1 MFVMYLVYEGGGNP
15 RFSACFHVRG
25 LRRQLMTLT
34 VTGFRIFA
42 ISFFFMGY
50 AIFGSGFF
58 TRSQRRRHLSDNI
71 VFADGGLPGG
81 GGDTSADD
89 LGY

>member
-1 MFVMYLVYEGGGNP
+1 MFVMYLVYDL
-15 RFSACFHVRG
+15 RFGILH
-25 LRRQLMTLT
+25 
-34 VTGFRIFA
+34 
-42 ISFFFMGY
+42 
-50 AIFGSGFF
+50 
-58 TRSQRRRHLSDNI
+58 RSQRRRHLGDNI